1 MEEEEQILVWQ
12 FKDFWECKQYL
23 FIERKNE
30 LKTELWR
37 LFQASVQDEQL
48 SEIVYKVLFSET
60 RVYWDVAVDL
70 MFSLGRLSVC
80 VCVYVCCIGHGCE
93 GNDGMC

>member
-1 MEEEEQILVWQ
+1 M
-12 FKDFWECKQYL
+12 
-23 FIERKNE
+23 
-30 LKTELWR
+30 KTELWR